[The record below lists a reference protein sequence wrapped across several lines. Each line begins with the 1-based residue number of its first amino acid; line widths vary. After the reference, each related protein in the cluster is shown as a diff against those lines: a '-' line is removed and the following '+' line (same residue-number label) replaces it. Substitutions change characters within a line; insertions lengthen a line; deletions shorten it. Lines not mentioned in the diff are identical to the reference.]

1 MLVLTEFRTN
11 PQGLALVKKL
21 SETGYPYSL
30 FLNGYDKVSGVLAVS
45 RTPIEQ
51 LPEVGISE
59 LPNRWLH
66 FRTETG
72 NIEYL
77 GIYLNGALIATETLA
92 QKQAFWD
99 AILAS
104 AGRMVDRRAIILGD
118 LNTGQHLIDEEHATF
133 RCSKSFR
140 AVSESG
146 WIDAFRLLHGD
157 RKAWSWWS
165 TVRGFRLD
173 HAFVSPSLASSVKR
187 AEYVWRTSTQVLAH
201 DAKRPWEQDWGK
213 AISDHA
219 ALCVDLDV

>member
-66 FRTETG
+66 FRTGPG

-118 LNTGQHLIDEEHATF
+118 LNTGAHLIDEERATF
-133 RCSKSFR
+133 RCSKSFC

-146 WIDAFRLLHGD
+146 WIDAFRLLQGE
-157 RKAWSWWS
+157 RMARSWWS
-165 TVRGFRLD
+165 TKRGFRLD
-173 HAFVSPSLASSVKR
+173 HAFVSPGLASTVKS
-187 AEYVWRTSTQVLAH
+187 AEYVWRTPTLVLAH
-201 DAKRPWEQDWGK
+201 DAPRPWHHDWGK